1 MIGPARSL
9 AVLSGALRPGTCGAD
24 ASRRRRTTRDWTDPL
39 RVVNSHLLG
48 PAVYAALL
56 HGETLADLPVE
67 VRRYLGYL
75 YRENARRNAA
85 LRRQALEM
93 LGALEKSG
101 VNAMLLKGCAALL
114 GKLHRG
120 AGVRMLR
127 DIDVMVRPHDVPK
140 TLDTLAAIG
149 YRIDQRFPAG
159 HHAHAELR
167 RAHDPATLD
176 LHTELV
182 DPKHVLGAKEVWERA
197 ERQSHDGVSW
207 FSPSPTDFVFH
218 NVLHAQVHF
227 LGDFY
232 RGVLDLHQLYDL
244 TIAMRR
250 YGAAID
256 WPFLEARLR
265 AHHLHRPLQT
275 YLLAAQFFFGA
286 PWPLAKPPG
295 AISRL
300 FLAQCVIGLVAPQVP
315 VLLAPLGNI
324 RGALAWH
331 RMRGLYGEKI
341 PLLGLQAV
349 HAWHFLRKS
358 KARVIAR
365 RVFRTH

>member
-1 MIGPARSL
+1 MIGRARSL
-9 AVLSGALRPGTCGAD
+9 ALLSGALKPGTGGSD
-24 ASRRRRTTRDWTDPL
+24 ASRRRRAVREWTDPL
-39 RVVNSHLLG
+39 RVINAHLLG

-93 LGALEKSG
+93 LGALEARG
-101 VNAMLLKGCAALL
+101 VDTMLLKGCAALL
-114 GKLHRG
+114 GKLHCG
-120 AGVRMLR
+120 SGVRMLR
-127 DIDVMVRPHDVPK
+127 DIDLLVKQEDIPQ
-140 TLDTLAAIG
+140 TLDTLNALG

-167 RAHDPATLD
+167 RLHDPAALD

-182 DPKHVLGAKEVWERA
+182 DPKHVLGAKEVWARA
-197 ERQSHDGVSW
+197 ERHTHDGVTW
-207 FSPSPTDFVFH
+207 FAPCPTDFVFH
-218 NVLHAQVHF
+218 NILHAQVHF

-232 RGVLDLHQLYDL
+232 RGVLDLHQVYDL
-244 TIAMRR
+244 AIAMRR
-250 YGAAID
+250 HGAAID
-256 WPFLEARLR
+256 WELIETRLQ
-265 AHHLHRPLQT
+265 AHHLHRPLHT
-275 YLLAAQFFFGA
+275 YLLAARFFFGV
-286 PWPLAKPPG
+286 PWPLSARPDTV
-295 AISRL
+295 SRM
-300 FLAQCVIGLVAPQVP
+300 FLAQCLIGLLAPQVP
-315 VLLAPLGNI
+315 VVLAPLGNV

-358 KARVIAR
+358 KARTIAR